1 MRPGRGDEYSKA
13 VQMVQHTDLKESK
26 MMMMI
31 MMNEVIFEFTLQ
43 SQLEFWLVEMSN
55 KSFQAEGLYFLFKFW
70 IPLILNMWSLRKSLD
85 HYFFSSVIEQI
96 LYNINIVKLWQK
108 CFKYSRD

>member
-1 MRPGRGDEYSKA
+1 MLLFGSRLCHVAMRPGRGDEYSKA

-43 SQLEFWLVEMSN
+43 SQLEF
-55 KSFQAEGLYFLFKFW
+55 
-70 IPLILNMWSLRKSLD
+70 
-85 HYFFSSVIEQI
+85 
-96 LYNINIVKLWQK
+96 
-108 CFKYSRD
+108 